1 MFFVFLIDTLS
12 TKTKT
17 KTHNTCYLLL
27 RACFFCSTHA
37 SLSMVNT
44 IHRVYI
50 ECPSYK
56 IALSVVYVCMYVWY
70 CIHTFVWMVGT
81 YTQQKYRT
89 GTGMSPYHD
98 NIGMVTNSDKP
109 RHPPTAHNPTPNSN
123 SQPAALCD
131 QHCDVLAAM
140 NRAPPKPK

>member
-70 CIHTFVWMVGT
+70 CIHTMSICMDGRYIHTTKVSYWYWYVTISCQHRYGN
-81 YTQQKYRT
+81 QQRQT
-89 GTGMSPYHD
+89 TSP
-98 NIGMVTNSDKP
+98 TNS
-109 RHPPTAHNPTPNSN
+109 TQPNTQLKLTTSCCAT
-123 SQPAALCD
+123 SI
-131 QHCDVLAAM
+131 AM
-140 NRAPPKPK
+140 C